1 MTAKFVCTDV
11 TELSVINEMIEM
23 NCCFEL
29 GLEYSEIVVDIRN
42 KTLKVK
48 IVALVLSSTATND
61 DNYLSLL

>member
-42 KTLKVK
+42 KTTKVK
-48 IVALVLSSTATND
+48 FVALVLSSTATYDN
-61 DNYLSLL
+61 NYLSLL